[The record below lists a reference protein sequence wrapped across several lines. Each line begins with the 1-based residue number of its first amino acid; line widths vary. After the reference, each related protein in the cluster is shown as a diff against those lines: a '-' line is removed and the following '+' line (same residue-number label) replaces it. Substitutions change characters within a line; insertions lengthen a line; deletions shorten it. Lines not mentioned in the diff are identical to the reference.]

1 MGVSC
6 RVNGVDE
13 RPTHPGT
20 YLLFWI
26 VTKTLTPDGIPDQH
40 DNCYSSV
47 FCRDAWGLHRQGGVN
62 VISYLP
68 VQGQRQLLHHNA
80 ISKFLLHTYS
90 HLPLS
95 TGQHTHLRKSSY
107 FRPRPQPSRT
117 SCCQLQKRKI
127 LNKLG
132 GSREE
137 KLVQRR
143 QI

>member
-6 RVNGVDE
+6 RVNGVNE
-13 RPTHPGT
+13 RPRHPGT

-26 VTKTLTPDGIPDQH
+26 VSKTLTPDMITAQH

-47 FCRDAWGLHRQGGVN
+47 SCRDAWGLHRQRGVN

-68 VQGQRQLLHHNA
+68 VQGERQLLRHNA
-80 ISKFLLHTYS
+80 TSKFLLHTYS
-90 HLPLS
+90 HVPLG
-95 TGQHTHLRKSSY
+95 TGQHAHLHISSY

-117 SCCQLQKRKI
+117 SCCQLPKRKI
-127 LNKLG
+127 LNKPG